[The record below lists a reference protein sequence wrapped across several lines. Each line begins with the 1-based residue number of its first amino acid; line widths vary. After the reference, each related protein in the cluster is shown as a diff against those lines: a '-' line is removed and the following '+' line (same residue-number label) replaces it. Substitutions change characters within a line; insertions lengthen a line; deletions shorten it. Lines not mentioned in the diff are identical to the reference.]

1 MYIYKLN
8 STNLLLGLKGIELV
22 ARASGGNGN
31 RTFLDA
37 VNDVTVA
44 NTATDYNQFLVTS

>member
-8 STNLLLGLKGIELV
+8 LTNLLLDLKGIELV
-22 ARASGGNGN
+22 ARASGG
-31 RTFLDA
+31 TFLDA

-44 NTATDYNQFLVTS
+44 NTNATDYNQFLVTS

>member
-31 RTFLDA
+31 RTFLI
-37 VNDVTVA
+37 VNDVTAA